1 MSRLASASASSR
13 GVKWTHVLNTRN
25 LNLETLALTH
35 LLDDLADLG
44 GAVKRRATGQGL
56 PVVEDGLGEGLSR
69 GGLAQVTV
77 EAKGLHD
84 GQVGL
89 DGEQR
94 STGALLLTEDV
105 TTSAGKDTVDTT
117 HGLLGNLDLDQKD
130 GLEKGGLGKQSG
142 GVQDSAGGGDDLT
155 TTTVDSIGVQ
165 GDIHDVPANG
175 THRLLGNG
183 TLAGGPLETRDN
195 GVLDFVEVLDGLGLV
210 DEQVGAS
217 GVGAEG
223 PDLTGV
229 GDVPA
234 EVIGQN
240 AGTSLEVITGADLA
254 GLDLLGELLVNGLS
268 DHVDTV
274 VLVGRLRQSSDAG
287 LADNGL
293 TVLDDGVGDDEG
305 NTGVVVHQIVQANL
319 QVELTGAGDN
329 VFTRLGSHGQNARI
343 GLGET
348 LETLDELGEIL
359 SVLDL
364 DGALDDGGD
373 GELHDLEV
381 VGGVGGGESSRL
393 EQELV
398 NADQTDNVT
407 GRHVVD
413 GLNLATHHQD
423 GALNGL
429 DEKVLLLA
437 GGVVGA
443 LDADLDTRLD
453 GTGEDTTEGVEAAL
467 VGGGDHLG
475 DVKHERTLGV
485 AVTDGNGSL
494 VIGGTLVESLDTVL
508 LGRDGGG
515 EVENHHLQK
524 GVGGGQESAHDG
536 LEELLALL
544 LTVLGGELEVEL
556 LKEGGDLLLLEVHD
570 GGEDLED
577 GVQDELVEGTLE
589 LLALVGAL
597 GGPLLGVG
605 VEVVVAPET
614 LHHLVAVDTKLL
626 GVADGELADGEGPAM
641 QTGTEGDGTSVRVDL
656 DITERLVEVGR
667 DDNVDGLDSARE
679 GLVEVLLGNLELE
692 ESTVDL
698 VDDDDR
704 LDALTESLT
713 QDGLGLDAHTL
724 DGVDDDKSTVRDTE
738 SGSDLGGEINVT
750 RGVDQVDE
758 EVGAVGLLASNVLN
772 VLGVDVVVQ
781 GDGSRL
787 DSNTTLLLVGTG
799 IRRSRVS
806 GLGGGDDTGLG
817 QEGVGEG
824 GLSVIDVGNDGHVT
838 DVRGLV
844 HEPTDLLNGEATM
857 RPWLAM
863 RTWVLGWRCRSRGL
877 SPKLGA

>member
-1 MSRLASASASSR
+1 MTAQKGTTPFSI
-13 GVKWTHVLNTRN
+13 NPN

-44 GAVKRRATGQGL
+44 GGVKGRATGQRL
-56 PVVEDGLGEGLSR
+56 PVVKDKLGEGLSG

-77 EAKGLHD
+77 EAEGLHD
-84 GQVGL
+84 GEVGL
-89 DGEQR
+89 DSEQR

-117 HGLLGNLDLDQKD
+117 HGLLGNLDLDQED
-130 GLEKGGLGKQSG
+130 GLHEGGLGKQSG
-142 GVQDSAGGGDDLT
+142 GVQDSAGSGDDLAT
-155 TTTVDSIGVQ
+155 TAVNGIGVE
-165 GDIHDVPANG
+165 GDIHDVPADG
-175 THRLLGNG
+175 THGLLGNG
-183 TLAGGPLETRDN
+183 TLAGGPLETRDD

-217 GVGAEG
+217 GVGTEG
-223 PDLTGV
+223 PDLAGI
-229 GDVPA
+229 GDIPA
-234 EVIGQN
+234 EVVSQDT
-240 AGTSLEVITGADLA
+240 GTGLEIVTGADLA
-254 GLDLLGELLVNGLS
+254 GLDLLGELLVDGLS

-274 VLVGRLRQSSDAG
+274 VLVGRLGQSSHAG
-287 LADNGL
+287 LANNGL

-305 NTGVVVHQIVQANL
+305 NTSVVVLEVVEANL
-319 QVELTGAGDN
+319 QVELTGTGDN
-329 VFTRLGSHGQNARI
+329 VLTRLGGHGQNAGV

-348 LETLDELGEIL
+348 LETLNELGEIL
-359 SVLDL
+359 GVLDL
-364 DGALDDGGD
+364 DGALDDRGD
-373 GELHDLEV
+373 GKLHDLEV
-381 VGGVGGGESSRL
+381 VGGVGGGESTRL

-398 NADQTDNVT
+398 NTNQTDNVT

-413 GLNLATHHQD
+413 GLDLTTHHQD
-423 GALNGL
+423 GTLDGL

-453 GTGEDTTEGVEAAL
+453 GTGEDTTESVEAAL
-467 VGGGDHLG
+467 VGGGNHLG

-494 VIGGTLVESLDTVL
+494 VVGGTLVQGLGTVL

-524 GVGGGQESAHDG
+524 GVGGGQESAHDS

-544 LTVLGGELEVEL
+544 LAVLRTELEVEL
-556 LKEGGDLLLLEVHD
+556 LEESGDLVLLEVHD

-626 GVADGELADGEGPAM
+626 GVADSELADGESPAV
-641 QTGTEGDGTSVRVDL
+641 QTGTEGDGTLVGVNL
-656 DITERLVEVGR
+656 DITEGLVEVGG
-667 DDNVDGLDSARE
+667 DDDVDGLDGTRE
-679 GLVEVLLGNLELE
+679 GLVEVLLGDLELE
-692 ESTVDL
+692 KSAVDL
-698 VDDDDR
+698 VDDDDG

-713 QDGLGLDAHTL
+713 QDSLGLDAHTL
-724 DGVDDDKSTVRDTE
+724 DGVDDDESTVGDTE
-738 SGSDLGGEINVT
+738 SGSDLGREINVT
-750 RGVDQVDE
+750 GGINQVDE
-758 EVGAVGLLASNVLN
+758 EVGAVGLLASNVLD

-787 DSNTTLLLVGTG
+787 DGNATLLLVSTG
-799 IRRSRVS
+799 IRGSRVS

-817 QEGVGEG
+817 QKGVGEG

-844 HEPTDLLNGEATM
+844 HEPTDLLDGEAVA
-857 RPWLAM
+857 RQWLA
-863 RTWVLGWRCRSRGL
+863 W
-877 SPKLGA
+877 

>member
-1 MSRLASASASSR
+1 MNAQKGTTPFSINPWERRLQLVVVLR
-13 GVKWTHVLNTRN
+13 ITHVLNTRN

-56 PVVEDGLGEGLSR
+56 PVVEDKLGEGLSG

-77 EAKGLHD
+77 EAEGLHD
-84 GQVGL
+84 GEVGL

-94 STGALLLTEDV
+94 SAGTLLLTEDV

-117 HGLLGNLDLDQKD
+117 HGLLGNLDLDQED
-130 GLEKGGLGKQSG
+130 GLEKGGLGEQSG
-142 GVQDSAGGGDDLT
+142 GVQDSAGGGDDLA
-155 TTTVDSIGVQ
+155 TTTVNGIGVE
-165 GDIHDVPANG
+165 GDIHDVPADG
-175 THRLLGNG
+175 THGLLGNG
-183 TLAGGPLETRDN
+183 TLAGGPLETRDD

-217 GVGAEG
+217 GVGTEG

-229 GDVPA
+229 SDVPA
-234 EVIGQN
+234 EVVSQD
-240 AGTSLEVITGADLA
+240 TSTGLEIVTGADLA
-254 GLDLLGELLVNGLS
+254 GLDLLGELLVDGLS

-274 VLVGRLRQSSDAG
+274 VLVGRLGQSSDAG
-287 LADNGL
+287 LANNGL
-293 TVLDDGVGDDEG
+293 AVLDDGVGDDEG
-305 NTGVVVHQIVQANL
+305 NTGVVVLEIVQANL
-319 QVELTGAGDN
+319 QVELTSTGNN
-329 VFTRLGSHGQNARI
+329 VLTRLGGHGQDARV

-348 LETLDELGEIL
+348 LETLNELGEIL
-359 SVLDL
+359 GVLDL
-364 DGALDDGGD
+364 DGALDNGGD

-381 VGGVGGGESSRL
+381 VGGVGGGESTRL

-398 NADQTDNVT
+398 NTNETDNVT

-413 GLNLATHHQD
+413 GLDLATHHQD
-423 GALNGL
+423 GTLDSL

-453 GTGEDTTEGVEAAL
+453 GTGEDTTESVEATL
-467 VGGGDHLG
+467 VRGGNHLG
-475 DVKHERTLGV
+475 DVKHEGTLGV

-494 VIGGTLVESLDTVL
+494 IGLDTVL

-515 EVENHHLQK
+515 KVENHHLQE
-524 GVGGGQESAHDG
+524 GVGSGQESAHDG

-544 LTVLGGELEVEL
+544 LAVLSGELEVEL
-556 LKEGGDLLLLEVHD
+556 LEEGGDLVLLEVHD

-577 GVQDELVEGTLE
+577 GVQDELVEGTLK

-614 LHHLVAVDTKLL
+614 LHHLVAVNAKLL
-626 GVADGELADGEGPAM
+626 GVADSELADGESPAV
-641 QTGTEGDGTSVRVDL
+641 QTGTEGDGTLVGVNL
-656 DITERLVEVGR
+656 DITEGLVEVGG
-667 DDNVDGLDSARE
+667 DDDVDGLDSTRE
-679 GLVEVLLGNLELE
+679 GLVEVLLGDLELE
-692 ESTVDL
+692 KSTVNL
-698 VDDDDR
+698 VDDDDG

-713 QDGLGLDAHTL
+713 QDSLGLDAHTL
-724 DGVDDDKSTVRDTE
+724 DGVNDDESTIGDTE
-738 SGSDLGGEINVT
+738 SGSDFGGEINVT
-750 RGVDQVDE
+750 GGVDQVDE
-758 EVGAVGLLASNVLN
+758 EVGAVGLLASNVLD

-787 DSNTTLLLVGTG
+787 DGNATLLLVGTG
-799 IRRSRVS
+799 IRGSRVS

-817 QEGVGEG
+817 QKGVGEG
-824 GLSVIDVGNDGHVT
+824 RLSVIDVSNDGHVT

-844 HEPTDLLNGEATM
+844 HEPTDLLDGEAVV
-857 RPWLAM
+857 RPWLA
-863 RTWVLGWRCRSRGL
+863 S
-877 SPKLGA
+877 